1 MDAETYAHI
10 AWGLMATP
18 GDYLATG
25 LIESVGIKEALSLV
39 VSKDSPARILQS
51 LAVSELPR
59 GATAQVERWRAG
71 HRIEEVEHSH
81 KLQSHAGI
89 GVLGPEHPRW
99 PGLLGDLGPLAPFGL
114 WFRGDLEVLST
125 GRALA
130 VVGSRAPSGAGLAH
144 TTAIVAGPW
153 CKGVTIVSGGA
164 TGIDTAAHQSALTY
178 RRPTVAVLAGG
189 LESVYPPANTALMSV
204 ISEVGAVISEAP
216 CGLVMKPERFLAR
229 NRLIAALSN
238 ALVVVEATYRSGAM
252 NSASHAAALGREIA
266 VVPGRWE
273 DPRSQGCFRIARER
287 GAMILTE
294 PADVGLLLPG
304 VSHLKS

>member
-1 MDAETYAHI
+1 MDAETYAQI

-71 HRIEEVEHSH
+71 HRIEQVEHSH

-89 GVLGPEHPRW
+89 GV
-99 PGLLGDLGPLAPFGL
+99 
-114 WFRGDLEVLST
+114 LEVLST

-153 CKGVTIVSGGA
+153 CEGVTIVSGGA